1 MEGYY
6 SPDSPCVAW
15 LDDNGMLCYMEGSTL
30 HKYDTRGQGSLS
42 DDEDGDEEEDEN
54 DDQSGSDEDDN
65 ESEGNE
71 EDSED
76 DDEKEEEEE
85 EKENIIL
92 QWEQQVDLPM
102 TPSLSGCRWPNIH
115 GGYRP
120 TLLPPLTL
128 QPQDDVNDGNRY
140 QLEHAMLSALYGAMS
155 KPNTSRQP
163 QLMMDHTK

>member
-1 MEGYY
+1 
-6 SPDSPCVAW
+6 
-15 LDDNGMLCYMEGSTL
+15 
-30 HKYDTRGQGSLS
+30 LS

-65 ESEGNE
+65 ESEGDE

-76 DDEKEEEEE
+76 DYEEEEE

-92 QWEQQVDLPM
+92 QWKQQVDLPM

-155 KPNTSRQP
+155 KPNTSHKVEAAKTILLQELPAFRNMHAWPRQVVII
-163 QLMMDHTK
+163 MHT

>member
-1 MEGYY
+1 
-6 SPDSPCVAW
+6 
-15 LDDNGMLCYMEGSTL
+15 
-30 HKYDTRGQGSLS
+30 LS

-65 ESEGNE
+65 ESEGDE

-76 DDEKEEEEE
+76 DYEEEEEE
-85 EKENIIL
+85 EKKKNVIL
-92 QWEQQVDLPM
+92 QWEQLVDLPM

-155 KPNTSRQP
+155 KPNTSHKVEAAKTILLQELPAFRNMHAWPRQVVII
-163 QLMMDHTK
+163 MHT